1 MEGLYHASIA
11 RSVTCMGR
19 FVSRLEAIPIY
30 LFDLTATISSSRPK
44 KRVALDGRE
53 HSGRLVGSRDLML
66 PITTIPR
73 GARHQARASRRKLV
87 FGRSVRIATM
97 MQSCASAAKLR
108 GGGPI
113 LRRGSKT
120 KSQVGVLPV
129 PRPGA
134 CSPPHRAVDP
144 VAISKIR
151 SDGIAFEAAAL
162 QNQIARRSDEMQFG
176 CRERR
181 GLPPI
186 LDDPLVL
193 VRKLSWFISAC

>member
-1 MEGLYHASIA
+1 
-11 RSVTCMGR
+11 MGR
-19 FVSRLEAIPIY
+19 FVSRLESIPIY

-44 KRVALDGRE
+44 KRLALDGREHSGRLVGSRDLMLPITTIPRGARHQAQSIPIYLFDLTATISSSRPKKRLALDGRE

-120 KSQVGVLPV
+120 KSQVG
-129 PRPGA
+129 
-134 CSPPHRAVDP
+134 
-144 VAISKIR
+144 
-151 SDGIAFEAAAL
+151 
-162 QNQIARRSDEMQFG
+162 
-176 CRERR
+176 
-181 GLPPI
+181 LPPPQATVI
-186 LDDPLVL
+186 RLMTWPASLASF
-193 VRKLSWFISAC
+193 RQRCRSCSSAS